1 MPAGRPQYQPTK
13 EHRELVELGAANAM
27 PHHEIARVLGIGIH
41 TLRRVYGRQ
50 LRVARLKAKM
60 KMGGRLFNAGMAGN
74 TKAMIH
80 WLSMRGGDEWKPLP
94 LRHQH
99 GGPDGGVIPI
109 AAAAVAITD
118 DDAMK
123 TYLRLTREEI

>member
-1 MPAGRPQYQPTK
+1 MPAGRPRHQPTK
-13 EHRELVELGAANAM
+13 EFRELVELGAANAM
-27 PHHEIARVLGIGIH
+27 PHHEIARVLGIGIK
-41 TLRRVYGRQ
+41 TLRREYYRE
-50 LRVARLKAKM
+50 LRTAGLKAKL

-99 GGPDGGVIPI
+99 GGPDGGAIPI

-118 DDAMK
+118 DEAMK
-123 TYLRLTREEI
+123 TYLRLTREQI

>member
-1 MPAGRPQYQPTK
+1 MPAGRPLHHPTK
-13 EHRELVELGAANAM
+13 EIREMVELGAASGA
-27 PHHEIARVLGIGIH
+27 PHHEIARAVGIGIH
-41 TLRRVYGRQ
+41 TLRREYGKE
-50 LRVARLKAKM
+50 LRTARIKAKL
-60 KMGGRLFNAGMAGN
+60 KMAGRLFNAGMAGN

-99 GGPDGGVIPI
+99 GGPDGGAIPI

-118 DDAMK
+118 DEAMK
-123 TYLRLTREEI
+123 TYLRLTREQI

>member
-1 MPAGRPQYQPTK
+1 MPAGRPRHQPNK
-13 EHRELVELGAANAM
+13 ETRELVELGAANAM
-27 PHHEIARVLGIGIH
+27 PHMEIARVLGIGIH
-41 TLRRVYGRQ
+41 TLRREYGRE
-50 LRVARLKAKM
+50 LRVARLKAKL

-80 WLSMRGGDEWKPLP
+80 WLSMRGGDEWKPPALK
-94 LRHQH
+94 HQH
-99 GGPDGGVIPI
+99 SGPNGAAIPI